1 MARYKSYNYDQTMLV
16 PVSLTGQLMPG
27 TLEYAIHYLVENR
40 INMSIF
46 ESHYQNDETG
56 SPAYDPKILLKVI
69 LMGYSRGLIGS
80 RRIENACR
88 ENIIFMALCC
98 GKVPDYSTICNFV
111 KSMQDKISLIFR
123 DILLVCEKEG
133 LLGGTRFALDGC
145 KLPSNASQ
153 EWTGTHDQLRK
164 KIERMERKVKQLLKK
179 HIKQDD
185 RKTDLD
191 LPESARKKV
200 ERLDRHIK
208 RIQAFLETNEPK
220 SGSKRKEIKSNVI
233 DNDSAQMM
241 TSHGAIQGYNAQ
253 ALTDSKHQII
263 VSSEAIGN
271 GQDHDHLTP
280 MLDQAKENLQVIGK
294 SEDYFEGKEIL
305 CDASYHSQENLG
317 KSMQENMDAYIP
329 DVNYRKRD
337 PRLTGHKDIPY
348 SPADFAYD
356 QQDDRYRCPSG
367 SPLILKD
374 KNRKKGE
381 KLYRLYVADEA
392 SCSNC
397 PSRKRCLSSEK
408 TQRRYYYVYA
418 DKEAEVLARQMYRK
432 FDTEQGRTI
441 YDQRA
446 AIVEPVFANIR
457 THKRLDKFTLRG
469 KPKVNVQWK
478 LYTIVHN
485 IEKILN
491 YGSENAFNPVFT

>member
-1 MARYKSYNYDQTMLV
+1 MAKYKAYDYDQTMLV

-46 ESHYQNDETG
+46 ESRYKNDETG

-80 RRIENACR
+80 RRIETACR

-98 GKVPDYSTICNFV
+98 GKVPDYSTLCNFV
-111 KSMQDKISLIFR
+111 KSMQDYITSIFR

-153 EWTGTHDQLRK
+153 DWTGTHAQLQAKMR
-164 KIERMERKVKQLLKK
+164 RMEKKVKQILKK
-179 HIKQDD
+179 HINQD
-185 RKTDLD
+185 KEETDSTFS
-191 LPESARKKV
+191 ESERKKV
-200 ERLDRHIK
+200 ERLDRHIQK
-208 RIQAFLETNEPK
+208 IQAFLESTEPK
-220 SGSKRKEIKSNVI
+220 SGSKKQELKSNVT
-233 DNDSAQMM
+233 DNDSAQMK
-241 TSHGAIQGYNAQ
+241 TPHGSIQGYNAQ

-280 MLDQAKENLQVIGK
+280 MIDQAKENIKALGQT
-294 SEDYFEGKEIL
+294 EDYFEGKEIL

-317 KSMQENMDAYIP
+317 KSIQENMDAYIP

-337 PRLTGHKDIPY
+337 PRLNEDSDIPF
-348 SPADFAYD
+348 SPADFEYD
-356 QQDDRYRCPSG
+356 ETNDQYICPNRSRL
-367 SPLILKD
+367 SLKSR
-374 KNRKKGE
+374 NYKKGK

-392 SCSNC
+392 SCSIC
-397 PSRKRCLSSEK
+397 PLRKRCLASGK
-408 TQRRYYYVYA
+408 TKRRYYYVYA
-418 DKEAEVLARQMYRK
+418 NKEVEALARQMYKK
-432 FDTEQGRTI
+432 FNTQQGRAI

-446 AIVEPVFANIR
+446 VIVEPVFANIR
-457 THKRLDKFTLRG
+457 THKRLDRFTFRG
-469 KPKVNVQWK
+469 ACKVNVQWK

-485 IEKILN
+485 IEKIVK
-491 YGSENAFNPVFT
+491 YGSENAFNPVLT